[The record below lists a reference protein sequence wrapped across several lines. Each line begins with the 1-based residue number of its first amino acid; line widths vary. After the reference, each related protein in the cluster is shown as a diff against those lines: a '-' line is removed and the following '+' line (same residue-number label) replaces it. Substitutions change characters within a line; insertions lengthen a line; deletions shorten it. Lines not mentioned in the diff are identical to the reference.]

1 MGSQIKK
8 NKSDESIRKTS
19 LQTNTLSWN
28 FLDDSNVLRIKY
40 GSHST
45 RVAVENQDFSS
56 MTGESIVCNL
66 NLNALI
72 SHIARGYYTQHV
84 SINYVHFYILLVW
97 DMVFI

>member
-1 MGSQIKK
+1 MGSQIKE

-19 LQTNTLSWN
+19 LQTNTISWK

-56 MTGESIVCNL
+56 MTEESIVFNL
-66 NLNALI
+66 SLNTLI
-72 SHIARGYYTQHV
+72 
-84 SINYVHFYILLVW
+84 
-97 DMVFI
+97 

>member
-1 MGSQIKK
+1 MRALERQVY
-8 NKSDESIRKTS
+8 
-19 LQTNTLSWN
+19 TLSWN

-56 MTGESIVCNL
+56 MTEESIVCNL

-72 SHIARGYYTQHV
+72 SHIARDYYTQHV
-84 SINYVHFYILLVW
+84 SNKLC
-97 DMVFI
+97 